1 MCTFLPNILCLSVSL
16 VGSNS
21 LCRCSCTVS
30 PVLKEK
36 AERREGQTINSSAIH
51 LMMPT
56 ALSAGIPKNEDPEK
70 DDNGLVVFNDMAFSQ
85 SVRYQL

>member
-1 MCTFLPNILCLSVSL
+1 
-16 VGSNS
+16 
-21 LCRCSCTVS
+21 
-30 PVLKEK
+30 
-36 AERREGQTINSSAIH
+36 
-51 LMMPT
+51 MMPT